1 MRVGRSAIAGLAALI
16 AFAGV
21 PGAGAPGAGAAGA
34 ERSALAG
41 RTYVVQMTQPQ
52 VASGLAAHLLP
63 PLTAA
68 FARAG
73 LVYRGGPDAEWVATV
88 DTSSDVGAWYGSGS
102 ARRWLY
108 MREVLID
115 IGPQAAM
122 EKRPYGSRRGVAARL
137 RTPDEDRADEYACL
151 VDLAVADIAA
161 HGPPKGRRTVDGA
174 ACARP

>member
-1 MRVGRSAIAGLAALI
+1 MTVRRPAVAGLAMLLL
-16 AFAGV
+16 AG
-21 PGAGAPGAGAAGA
+21 PAQA
-34 ERSALAG
+34 EPAALAG
-41 RTYVVQMTQPQ
+41 HTYVVQMSGPQ
-52 VASGLAAHLLP
+52 VASGLAVHLLP

-73 LVYRGGPDAEWVATV
+73 LVYRAGPDAEYAAIV

-108 MREVLID
+108 TREVLID
-115 IGPQAAM
+115 IGPAAAM
-122 EKRPYGSRRGVAARL
+122 EKRPYGARRGVAARL

-161 HGPPKGRRTVDGA
+161 RGLPKGRRVVEGG